1 VPTVK
6 TGCGC
11 GCLTVIVL
19 GLLVAGLLWFGS
31 GIFDRPTTQHEL
43 GSPADGRR
51 AQQKLFELASGGGNR
66 RGEPRAITLSEREL
80 NALLARHLSSEQL
93 PLADAGIRLIGD
105 GVVETTGRLP
115 LRALFGDSLSAV
127 TRLLPE
133 PWAEKPAWLRLRGH
147 VRLETGSARGSR
159 RRLRLDVESLWM
171 GSRRLPAAVL
181 SVLPEGPVLRAT
193 RWPVPDSVDS
203 VTVEPGRLTITI
215 RP

>member
-1 VPTVK
+1 MPTVK

-19 GLLVAGLLWFGS
+19 GLLVAGLLWFSS
-31 GIFDRPTTQHEL
+31 GIFDRLTLQHEV
-43 GSPADGRR
+43 GTSTDGRR

-66 RGEPRAITLSEREL
+66 RGEPRTITLFEREL

-93 PLADAGIRLIGD
+93 PLADAGIRLVGG
-105 GVVETTGRLP
+105 GVVEITGRLP
-115 LRALFGDSLSAV
+115 LHALFGDSLGAV
-127 TRLLPE
+127 ARFIPE
-133 PWAEKPAWLRLRGH
+133 RWAEQPVWLRLRGH
-147 VRLETGSARGSR
+147 VRLETGAARGDR

-193 RWPVPDSVDS
+193 RWPVGDSVDS

-215 RP
+215 RS

>member
-11 GCLTVIVL
+11 GCLTVISL

-31 GIFDRPTTQHEL
+31 GIFDRPTPQLEL
-43 GSPADGRR
+43 GGPADGRR
-51 AQQKLFELASGGGNR
+51 AQQKLFELTSSGGNR

-93 PLADAGIRLIGD
+93 PLADAGIRLVGD
-105 GVVETTGRLP
+105 GVVEITGRLP
-115 LRALFGDSLSAV
+115 LHALFGDSLSAV
-127 TRLLPE
+127 TRFLPE
-133 PWAEKPAWLRLRGH
+133 RWAEKPAWLRLRGH
-147 VRLETGSARGSR
+147 ARLETGAARGDR
-159 RRLRLDVESLWM
+159 RRLRLDVESMWM

-203 VTVEPGRLTITI
+203 MTVEPGRVTITI
-215 RP
+215 RS